1 MATASLS
8 LLRSSLSFTVT
19 PEASS
24 SSSSSSS
31 PFFAGGSHLWTHKN
45 FVSIS
50 SSSQLSKKLS
60 AKRFGTVVSAA
71 ADYYSTLGVSRS
83 ASGKEIKAAYRST
96 TLMSTNNPEQQ
107 KSSRRSVLHMRCY
120 QMTKSGLCMINM
132 VKLGLKVQ

>member
-8 LLRSSLSFTVT
+8 LLPSSLSFTVT

-83 ASGKEIKAAYRST
+83 ASGKEIKAAYRRLARQYHPDVNKQPGATEKFKEISAAY
-96 TLMSTNNPEQQ
+96 EF
-107 KSSRRSVLHMRCY
+107 
-120 QMTKSGLCMINM
+120 
-132 VKLGLKVQ
+132 